1 MKTPLTLLVALCA
14 TLPVW
19 AQVPVGGVLVGPYT
33 PQELDQLVA
42 PIALYPDPLI
52 ALILPASTDLSDI
65 ALAASYDAANGDP
78 AGIDAQPWDPS
89 VKGLAHYPQV
99 VEWMYN
105 NIAWTQT
112 LGLAFAQQPA
122 DVMKSIQQMRAQA
135 LAAGTLDNTPQQ
147 QIDQEGDD
155 IRIIPVQPDVIYVP
169 EYDYNLVYGEVG
181 GYTAPL
187 VTFSVGFPVG
197 PWLGY
202 ECDWDDFGVWI
213 GPWAPGWAYRR
224 DWKNR
229 NGNPWRI
236 DPGRWQGLQRNLNG
250 SGGNLPAPA
259 SIGRQGAP
267 VRNPGVG
274 PAVIPRAPVAAP
286 SSRPDYRGYG
296 TQAAPQSPAPAPSGA
311 LYGGYDRGTDT
322 RSYSTRGQQSLAA
335 PVRSVA
341 PAPVQRAP
349 APAPAQRA
357 PAPAP
362 AERERH

>member
-1 MKTPLTLLVALCA
+1 MKTPLALLVALCA
-14 TLPVW
+14 ALPVW
-19 AQVPVGGVLVGPYT
+19 AQTPAGGALAGPY
-33 PQELDQLVA
+33 PPEELDQLVGA
-42 PIALYPDPLI
+42 IALYPDPLV
-52 ALILPASTDLSDI
+52 ALILPASTDPSDI
-65 ALAASYDAANGDP
+65 ALAASYTAANGDP

-99 VEWMYN
+99 VEWMYD

-112 LGLAFAQQPA
+112 LGVAFAQQPA

-147 QIDQEGDD
+147 QVDQEGDD

-169 EYDYNLVYGEVG
+169 LYDYNLVYGQVA

-224 DWKNR
+224 DWR
-229 NGNPWRI
+229 TRSGNAWRI
-236 DPGRWQGLQRNLNG
+236 DSNRWQGLQRNFYG
-250 SGGNLPAPA
+250 SGGNLPAPV
-259 SIGRQGAP
+259 GRQGTP
-267 VRNPGVG
+267 VRNPGVRQT
-274 PAVIPRAPVAAP
+274 AIPRAPVAAP
-286 SSRPDYRGYG
+286 SSRPNLRGWG
-296 TQAAPQSPAPAPSGA
+296 AQPAPKSPAPAPSGA

-322 RSYSTRGQQSLAA
+322 RAYSSRGQESRAA
-335 PVRSVA
+335 PVRSSPA
-341 PAPVQRAP
+341 PAPARAP
-349 APAPAQRA
+349 APAPARA
-357 PAPAP
+357 EAPP
-362 AERERH
+362 SGGRDRH